1 MKVIVIGGGPGGY
14 VAALKAAILG
24 AETILVEKDQV
35 GGTCLN
41 RGCIPTKSF
50 LQSADCLNQVVNAGR
65 FGVMSGTA
73 VMDYAIVLE
82 RKNQLVKQL
91 VGGVGFLL
99 KKRGV
104 KVIRGIGKLAGE
116 RSVSVVTE
124 DGNEQTLTADAVILA
139 TGSKPVAADA
149 FHYDGI
155 HVITSDEA
163 LRLEKLPDSMVILG
177 GGVIGCEFG
186 QFFRKMGCKVT
197 IVELAGRI
205 LPMED
210 TDASTLLAKA
220 LKKDGIDI
228 LTGTKVDAVTACGGT
243 VSVLL
248 SDGKTLEAEKM
259 LVSIGRKPLTEGIGL
274 EEAGLAIKKGKILV
288 DEKMQTSVDGCY
300 AIGDIVD
307 SPALAHVASREA
319 VVAVENIMGR
329 DSVMTYHAVPRCVYT
344 HPEIACVGMT
354 EDRAKEKGIACQIG
368 RFNMAGLGKA
378 MVMGETSG
386 FVKVIADEASCLIGA
401 VMAGPHV
408 TDMVSELAVAVQL
421 GLSAHQLGSVIHP
434 HPTIAEAVMEA
445 VHDIGGEAV
454 HSF

>member
-50 LQSADCLNQVVNAGR
+50 LQSADCLNQVMNAR
-65 FGVMSGTA
+65 LFGVMSGT
-73 VMDYAIVLE
+73 VEVDYAKVLN

-91 VGGVGFLL
+91 VGGIGFLL
-99 KKRGV
+99 QKRGV
-104 KVIRGIGKLAGE
+104 KVIQGFGKLIGEKTVSIASEAGN
-116 RSVSVVTE
+116 T
-124 DGNEQTLTADAVILA
+124 QILTADAVILA
-139 TGSKPVAADA
+139 TGSKPVVADA

-163 LRLEKLPDSMVILG
+163 LCLEKIPESMIILG

-197 IVELAGRI
+197 IIELAGRI

-210 TDASTLLAKA
+210 SDASMLLAKA
-220 LKKDGIDI
+220 LKKEGIDI
-228 LTGTKVDAVTACGGT
+228 LTGTKVETVNASKGN
-243 VSVLL
+243 VSVMLA
-248 SDGKTLEAEKM
+248 DGKMLEAEKL
-259 LVSIGRKPLTEGIGL
+259 LVSVGRKPLTEGLGF
-274 EEAGLAIKKGKILV
+274 EEAGLVMKKDKILV
-288 DEKMQTSVDGCY
+288 NEKMKTSMDGCY

-329 DSVMTYHAVPRCVYT
+329 DSMMTYHAVPRCVYT
-344 HPEIACVGMT
+344 HPEVACVGMT
-354 EDRAKEKGIACQIG
+354 EDRAKEKGITCKIG
-368 RFNMAGLGKA
+368 KFNMAGLGKA
-378 MVMGETSG
+378 MVMGETNG
-386 FVKVIADEASCLIGA
+386 FVKVIADEEDRLIGA

-408 TDMVSELAVAVQL
+408 TDMISELAVAVEL
-421 GLSAHQLGSVIHP
+421 GLSVHQLAAVIHP
-434 HPTIAEAVMEA
+434 HPTIAEAIMEA
-445 VHDIGGEAV
+445 VHDIEGESV